1 MLAQKDP
8 YIESAYQKLQ
18 VISQDRDKRLEQE
31 AREKAIRD
39 YNESILEV
47 EERGEKRGE
56 EREEKRAEERMKRL
70 QTALLRDGRFDD
82 LKRSI
87 EDRNFERQLMEDYGI
102 LPG

>member
-47 EERGEKRGE
+47 EERGEKR
-56 EREEKRAEERMKRL
+56 AEERMKRL

>member
-56 EREEKRAEERMKRL
+56 ERGEKRAEERMKRL